1 MTNLT
6 PHFTLEELTYT
17 DHRELDN
24 TPTERERCQLVKN
37 GTYVEI
43 NAVANLPRLADFLEQ
58 VKVVLG
64 GKPIIVNSAFR
75 SKGVNDAV
83 GSSDTSDHR
92 RGCAADIRV
101 PGMTPDEVVKA
112 IIASE
117 LPYQQ
122 VIREFDRWTHVAI
135 TTNES
140 DVPKKS
146 KLIIDKQGTRAYA

>member
-6 PHFTLEELTYT
+6 PNFTLEELTHT

-24 TPTERERCQLVKN
+24 TPTTAEKCIIDGKEVM
-37 GTYVEI
+37 V
-43 NAVANLPRLADFLEQ
+43 NAYENLPRLANFLEQ
-58 VKVVLG
+58 LKVILG
-64 GKPIIVNSAFR
+64 GKPIMVNSAFR
-75 SKGVNDAV
+75 SESVNTAV
-83 GSSDTSDHR
+83 GSKNTSDHR

-101 PGMTPDEVVKA
+101 PGMTPDEVTRA
-112 IIASE
+112 IINSN

-135 TTNES
+135 TTNDS

-146 KLIIDKQGTRAYA
+146 KLIIDKLGTRAYA